1 MHRGVPAWEGSR
13 RHSVRHRTAAKRE
26 VLGTD
31 EHGGESGEGMERV
44 RRESATDSQTYLP
57 PQEAESQ
64 VGEIQLPP
72 AKSHGSPRLEM
83 ISILWHIHTYVVGP
97 M

>member
-1 MHRGVPAWEGSR
+1 MHRGVPAWESSR

-72 AKSHGSPRLEM
+72 RRATDHHG
-83 ISILWHIHTYVVGP
+83 WK
-97 M
+97 